1 MTLSGKHILL
11 IISGG
16 IAAYKSLDLIRRL
29 KERGAK
35 VTPVMTKGAQE
46 FVTPLAVGVLSAT
59 HVFTELFPD
68 RTSRMSAISGWR
80 VTATSCW
87 WRPPLP
93 I

>member
-46 FVTPLAVGVLSAT
+46 FVTPLAVGAVSAT
-59 HVFTELFPD
+59 HVFTELFFEAGRAGCRAYPA
-68 RTSRMSAISGWR
+68 RTRM
-80 VTATSCW
+80 
-87 WRPPLP
+87 RPRAGRARHR
-93 I
+93 

>member
-46 FVTPLAVGVLSAT
+46 FVTPLAVGALSAT
-59 HVFTELFPD
+59 HVFTELFEAGRAGCRAYPA
-68 RTSRMSAISGWR
+68 RARM
-80 VTATSCW
+80 
-87 WRPPLP
+87 RPRAGRARHR
-93 I
+93 